1 MHSNFL
7 LDEAYFILVC
17 LHSGHPLPLNKL
29 VGLASHSCPQILH
42 LHKVFVLH
50 PKYSPNT
57 VIFGFIMFNSFIK
70 S

>member
-1 MHSNFL
+1 M
-7 LDEAYFILVC
+7 YIILRT
-17 LHSGHPLPLNKL
+17 SLNKL
-29 VGLASHSCPQILH
+29 VGLTSHSCPQILH